1 MTIIHF
7 TFHIKYITPGGNYFL
22 AVRFVWE
29 LQQMDW
35 PFFLALCTFN
45 IFTAVISVAVY
56 QIDRIVNDGRLAFV
70 ALERRL

>member
-1 MTIIHF
+1 
-7 TFHIKYITPGGNYFL
+7 
-22 AVRFVWE
+22 
-29 LQQMDW
+29 MDW